1 MQHSRS
7 VPALNGEISM
17 MNARILRTLILA
29 ALAVSVALTPLA
41 AKEDGESVLTLAI
54 GDPARK
60 DQQVELVLDGIT
72 DTRTGEVI
80 VPSDLAAKVEDARLL
95 LVGETHTNIDFHNV
109 QLRIIEELHRAGR
122 KVMIGLEMYPYT
134 EQEYLD
140 QWSRN
145 LLTEEGFLEISEW
158 YKNWGYPWKYY
169 REIFLFARDNGLKI
183 YALNTPREVVRA
195 VRQKGFDELT
205 DEQRAH
211 IPEEIDTDSDEHIK
225 MFKAIF
231 EEDADSDFHAQL
243 PEPALRSM
251 FNAQCTWDAA
261 MGFKSVKAL
270 REHDDPK
277 AILVVMVGAGH
288 LAYDLGIER
297 QVKQWYDGR
306 VASVIPISVGDICK
320 PVEKVQASYADFIWG
335 VPPEVDPIY
344 PALGISTA
352 EDKKSGLRK
361 VIYVSKDSPGK
372 NAGIKMGDRL
382 LTMDGVEIKDR
393 ATIMSMVAAKRW
405 GDSAEI
411 VVSRGDEKV
420 EILVNFRRTRP
431 EPCEEEDDETE
442 GGEQ

>member
-1 MQHSRS
+1 MK
-7 VPALNGEISM
+7 
-17 MNARILRTLILA
+17 NARIFRALIL
-29 ALAVSVALTPLA
+29 VSVAVGVAVSPLA

-60 DQQVELVLDGIT
+60 DHQIELVLDGIT

-80 VPSDLAAKVEDARLL
+80 VPSELPGQLEDARLL

-109 QLRIIEELHRAGR
+109 QLRIIQELHRAGR

-145 LLTEEGFLEISEW
+145 LLTEAGFLEISEW
-158 YKNWGYPWKYY
+158 YKNWGYPWNYY
-169 REIFLFARDNGLKI
+169 RDIFLFARDNGLRI

-205 DEQRAH
+205 EEQRAH
-211 IPEEIDTDSDEHIK
+211 IPEEIDTDSDEHLQ

-251 FNAQCTWDAA
+251 FDAQCTWDAA

-270 REHDDPK
+270 REHEDPK
-277 AILVVMVGAGH
+277 VILVVMVGAGH

-306 VASVIPISVGDICK
+306 VASVIPISVGDNCD

-344 PALGISTA
+344 PTLGISTA
-352 EDKKSGLRK
+352 EDKKSGRRK
-361 VIYVSKDSPGK
+361 VIYVAKDSPGK

-382 LTMDGVEIKDR
+382 LTVDGVEIEDR
-393 ATIMSMVAAKRW
+393 ATLMRIVAGKRW
-405 GDSAEI
+405 GDSAEL
-411 VVSRGDEKV
+411 VVTRGDET
-420 EILVNFRRTRP
+420 IDLLVNFRRTRP
-431 EPCEEEDDETE
+431 EPCEEEDDDEE
-442 GGEQ
+442 KDGGEQ

>member
-1 MQHSRS
+1 MT
-7 VPALNGEISM
+7 
-17 MNARILRTLILA
+17 NARILPTLLLASLVVWLA
-29 ALAVSVALTPLA
+29 APPLA
-41 AKEDGESVLTLAI
+41 AKEDGQSVLNLTL

-60 DQQVELVLDGIT
+60 DRQVELVLDGIT

-80 VPSDLAAKVEDARLL
+80 VPSDLPGKVADARLL

-109 QLRIIEELHRAGR
+109 QQRIIEELHRAGR

-145 LLTEEGFLEISEW
+145 LLTEEGFLEISGW

-169 REIFLFARDNGLKI
+169 RDIFLFARDNGLKI

-205 DEQRAH
+205 DEQRVH
-211 IPEEIDTDSDEHIK
+211 IPEQIDTDSEEHVTL
-225 MFKAIF
+225 FKAIF
-231 EEDADSDFHAQL
+231 EEDEDSDFHASL

-251 FNAQCTWDAA
+251 FDAQCTWDAA

-270 REHDDPK
+270 QEHDDDPN

-288 LAYDLGIER
+288 LAYDLGIQR

-306 VASVIPISVGDICK
+306 VASVIPISVGDICD
-320 PVEKVQASYADFIWG
+320 PVDNVQASYADFIWG

-344 PALGISTA
+344 PALGFSTS
-352 EDKKSGLRK
+352 EDKKTGRRK
-361 VIYVSKDSPGK
+361 VIYVAKDSPGK

-382 LTMDGVEIKDR
+382 LSFDGVKIEDR
-393 ATIMSMVAAKRW
+393 ETLMKLVADKRW
-405 GDSAEI
+405 GDSAEF
-411 VVSRGDEKV
+411 VVTRGDETV
-420 EILVNFRRTRP
+420 ELLVNFRRTRP
-431 EPCEEEDDETE
+431 EPCDEDEEEN
-442 GGEQ
+442 GGEEQ